1 MNEKLLYEIT
11 VDHLINKEK
20 FDKYISQSVNKKKNK
35 KDKKFYKKRIFSL
48 TKELLIDSDVKIYP
62 DVKYAFD
69 NYINSCIH
77 YFKSLDNN
85 DIIQED
91 LSLIND
97 KKELSSSIEY
107 NKNNINDANKEYIK
121 SLKMREN
128 SLDNFVITEKLG
140 DNKII
145 LPHNKNINLKDPE
158 LKIKGIKNLKKKKYI
173 NNIYEEQYTNKK
185 MDKKETKNENAQIS
199 KKMDK
204 KKQKDEEDIEK

>member
-20 FDKYISQSVNKKKNK
+20 FDKYISQSVNKKINK
-35 KDKKFYKKRIFSL
+35 KDKKFYKKRIFGL

-97 KKELSSSIEY
+97 IKEVSSSIEY
-107 NKNNINDANKEYIK
+107 NNNNINDANKEYIK
-121 SLKMREN
+121 SLKIHEN
-128 SLDNFVITEKLG
+128 SLDKFVIKEKVG

-145 LPHNKNINLKDPE
+145 LPQNKKINLKDPE
-158 LKIKGIKNLKKKKYI
+158 LKIKGIKNFKKK
-173 NNIYEEQYTNKK
+173 NI
-185 MDKKETKNENAQIS
+185 
-199 KKMDK
+199 
-204 KKQKDEEDIEK
+204 